1 MTDKFDLERFVKAQE
16 ATFDSALAELKAGL
30 KETHW
35 MWFIFPQVSGLGSS
49 EIARRFAIKSIE
61 EAREYLE
68 HPVLGPRLKRCA
80 QALLGIEGKSATDI
94 FSSPDDL
101 KLRSSM
107 TLFSFLAG
115 KDSVFQSVL
124 DKYFDGE
131 PDRRTIDILHR
142 WSQHDTE

>member
-131 PDRRTIDILHR
+131 PDRRTIDLLHR

>member
-68 HPVLGPRLKRCA
+68 
-80 QALLGIEGKSATDI
+80 GKSATDI